1 VIPGTGGFRKLRW
14 TDPRRRKGK
23 RGGLRV
29 IYFHFAEDRLGE
41 ALGLPQVVA
50 QVSKA
55 TQGGTGSAAGR
66 SKRWRAFPPRPT
78 GGDAD
83 SSDAPRSSGRSRP
96 ALAIRRARFSRS
108 GRPLRRDFSRRPRRI
123 AHSPSGI
130 KGVDGRAPGRAAPV
144 KGAHDAASL
153 EASHDAASLER
164 SHAVAGRWSGGGAG
178 IGGGSRA
185 IHRRQWPETAGEEPG
200 GHCIGATRREAGP
213 AEKPERRLRD
223 PRWSRLAAVFER
235 SPVSLNPVM
244 ECGQRLDADRL
255 PHLIGSR
262 LAGAPIVWNGL
273 VLGRLRPVRLRG

>member
-29 IYFHFAEDRLGE
+29 IYFHFAED

-96 ALAIRRARFSRS
+96 WRSVGRGFHALAGPYDATFHAD
-108 GRPLRRDFSRRPRRI
+108 L
-123 AHSPSGI
+123 
-130 KGVDGRAPGRAAPV
+130 DG
-144 KGAHDAASL
+144 L
-153 EASHDAASLER
+153 L
-164 SHAVAGRWSGGGAG
+164 
-178 IGGGSRA
+178 
-185 IHRRQWPETAGEEPG
+185 TAL
-200 GHCIGATRREAGP
+200 P
-213 AEKPERRLRD
+213 A
-223 PRWSRLAAVFER
+223 
-235 SPVSLNPVM
+235 
-244 ECGQRLDADRL
+244 
-255 PHLIGSR
+255 
-262 LAGAPIVWNGL
+262 
-273 VLGRLRPVRLRG
+273 